1 MSQASGSM
9 SQTGDAS
16 PAQQPTAPSLEP
28 EAATEEIATEEDE
41 WEYEYSATETETYYL
56 TVELSY
62 PEFKGQAAKSPH
74 HSRGGYYKHWL
85 GRKQSYIE
93 TSAGSEFGGDAHDW
107 DKNKSSNNNDNNDN
121 EDKTP
126 GQPAPPQAAV
136 ARDTNSGQTG
146 EDATAAGDDRLDI
159 DPALFAPQ
167 RDPRPEQDDNEPGNI
182 GEGDNVEGP
191 RENTEAREEAENG
204 EDEEDQLLG
213 SDEVLEDIQ
222 ILDLHSDH
230 PVISYRGRVFE
241 GQWAEVIGTEAIFA
255 RRNPNAKQPLPAL
268 RNLPENI
275 DFLAASAS
283 RILTKEKIMK
293 PRKPIEDSLAAIRK
307 EWNIKI
313 PRGRHKNG
321 EKMKQVHFLERLIA
335 LKMKKG
341 ETDKVTVFAKDGAG
355 KDFRDDRDPE
365 FRPRRKRAQRIRAG
379 SESGEETG
387 NKRKRSGR
395 PRGRPRTRVGSEPR
409 GLLHR
414 DIEAGGLSQP
424 TPSHWED
431 LESGEDVVD
440 EDEEEIGDADSSD
453 YDMSEGSRRSDGSN
467 QSDTHDEDNSDG
479 AGDADPAADYEDITM
494 AE

>member
-85 GRKQSYIE
+85 GRKQS
-93 TSAGSEFGGDAHDW
+93 
-107 DKNKSSNNNDNNDN
+107 
-121 EDKTP
+121 
-126 GQPAPPQAAV
+126 
-136 ARDTNSGQTG
+136 
-146 EDATAAGDDRLDI
+146 LDI

>member
-1 MSQASGSM
+1 MSQALGSM

-16 PAQQPTAPSLEP
+16 PAEHPTAPSLEP
-28 EAATEEIATEEDE
+28 EAAIEEIVAEEDE

-85 GRKQSYIE
+85 GRKQTYID
-93 TSAGSEFGGDAHDW
+93 TSAGSEFGGDAHDR
-107 DKNKSSNNNDNNDN
+107 DKNKSSSNNDNNNN
-121 EDKTP
+121 EDNIPDKP
-126 GQPAPPQAAV
+126 GQSQADV
-136 ARDTNSGQTG
+136 TQDTNSGHPVVH
-146 EDATAAGDDRLDI
+146 ATAPGDDNFDI
-159 DPALFAPQ
+159 DPALFAPHSGLI
-167 RDPRPEQDDNEPGNI
+167 PEQDDNEPGNN
-182 GEGDNVEGP
+182 GDGDNTEGP
-191 RENTEAREEAENG
+191 RANTEAREDAENG
-204 EDEEDQLLG
+204 EDEEDQLMG
-213 SDEVLEDIQ
+213 SDEPLEDIQ

-241 GQWAEVIGTEAIFA
+241 GQWAEVIGTEAIFS

-268 RNLPENI
+268 RNLPENV

-313 PRGRHKNG
+313 PRGRHKSG

-365 FRPRRKRAQRIRAG
+365 FRPRRKRAQRIRTG

-387 NKRKRSGR
+387 TKRKRSGR
-395 PRGRPRTRVGSEPR
+395 PRGRPRARAGSEPR

-440 EDEEEIGDADSSD
+440 EDEEEFGEGDLSD